1 MILKS
6 LIIRV
11 SFLRPLEVQ
20 FRGNDDDR
28 EAVEQEEVVD
38 DAEKFPEVDDER
50 RLCHISF
57 IIIITFDVCLCSRLD
72 DVLSLSVFFVPR
84 MNE

>member
-1 MILKS
+1 MRMIKS
-6 LIIRV
+6 LIRV

-57 IIIITFDVCLCSRLD
+57 IIITFDVCLCSRLD

>member
-1 MILKS
+1 MRMILKS
-6 LIIRV
+6 LIRV

-57 IIIITFDVCLCSRLD
+57 IITFDVCLCSRLD
-72 DVLSLSVFFVPR
+72 DVLSLCLLCPAD
-84 MNE
+84 E

>member
-1 MILKS
+1 MMLGKS
-6 LIIRV
+6 LV

-50 RLCHISF
+50 RLCHF
-57 IIIITFDVCLCSRLD
+57 FYY
-72 DVLSLSVFFVPR
+72 VFELLQVV
-84 MNE
+84 